1 MEGDWKKV
9 DKMLISTGNLS
20 GDSLKGQVVVV
31 TGAGRG
37 IGFETAKALTWLGA
51 SVVIAEIDEKNGKQA
66 IESLEREFGKG
77 KASFIKTDVGNEKDI
92 EQLAEESVR
101 EFGKVDTVLN
111 NATVFPIGAVKDKS
125 IEAWDVSYRVN
136 LRGPVLLAQTFLP
149 GMVSRKNGSFVCV
162 SSSGAA
168 PFMGPYK
175 VFKTAQVELANTIA
189 VEVEGTGVYAF
200 TIGPGIVRTP
210 GFLDGGSQVASLMNL
225 TLDQL
230 LEVNKRFEISPEA
243 AGTGFAASIA
253 LASKYHGQEIG
264 SIQVLRDIGIALTNE
279 KKEETISG
287 NLTDQVPELYGLV
300 QKTYVEQSEGWK
312 KRNLFERQ
320 WVLRDFKKTT
330 GMSVDEMLTI
340 LRNMGDNAQKQASIG
355 EYVEPLK
362 RLSRYYEHQ

>member
-1 MEGDWKKV
+1 M
-9 DKMLISTGNLS
+9 
-20 GDSLKGQVVVV
+20 
-31 TGAGRG
+31 
-37 IGFETAKALTWLGA
+37 
-51 SVVIAEIDEKNGKQA
+51 
-66 IESLEREFGKG
+66 
-77 KASFIKTDVGNEKDI
+77 
-92 EQLAEESVR
+92 
-101 EFGKVDTVLN
+101 
-111 NATVFPIGAVKDKS
+111 
-125 IEAWDVSYRVN
+125 
-136 LRGPVLLAQTFLP
+136 
-149 GMVSRKNGSFVCV
+149 
-162 SSSGAA
+162 
-168 PFMGPYK
+168 
-175 VFKTAQVELANTIA
+175 
-189 VEVEGTGVYAF
+189 
-200 TIGPGIVRTP
+200 
-210 GFLDGGSQVASLMNL
+210 
-225 TLDQL
+225 
-230 LEVNKRFEISPEA
+230 NKRFEISPEA

-264 SIQVLRDIGIALTNE
+264 SIQVLRDIGIALTNK